1 MIRMTWVLAVALLL
15 VAACSSCKQREAQQ
29 QPAPAPRQT
38 ELVEP
43 RDALGEPLMI
53 ALAQAKN
60 FHHVA
65 DVYLREGKTVQAIEA
80 VREILS
86 LKFPAGAPEGEDAV
100 VDARARLGTL
110 LVTEDELD
118 EATKVVDDGLAAAK
132 RESFFLANLYTVRG
146 EILAA
151 RADAIAASDPEAAKT
166 LRRQAIEALVKSN
179 EMHERRLEQLAKEP
193 TP

>member
-29 QPAPAPRQT
+29 EPAPRQT

-60 FHHVA
+60 FHHLA

-80 VREILS
+80 VREILL

-110 LVTEDELD
+110 LVTEGKLD
-118 EATKVVDDGLAAAK
+118 EAAKVVDDGLTAAK
-132 RESFFLANLYTVRG
+132 RESFFVANLYTVRG

-151 RADAIAASDPEAAKT
+151 RADAIAASDPAAAET